1 MGRLRSRKLTSDSSL
16 REGRDEDAEDKKVPS
31 HCCYGSAEAK
41 KVPYRCCDG
50 GAEAKKVPYRCC
62 DCWGNIRIVSCS
74 R

>member
-50 GAEAKKVPYRCC
+50 GA
-62 DCWGNIRIVSCS
+62 
-74 R
+74 